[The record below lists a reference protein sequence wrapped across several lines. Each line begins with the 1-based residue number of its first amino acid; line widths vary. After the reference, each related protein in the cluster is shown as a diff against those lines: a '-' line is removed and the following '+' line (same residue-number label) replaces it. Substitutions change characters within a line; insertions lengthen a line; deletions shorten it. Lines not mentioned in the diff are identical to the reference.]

1 MSKRVYVIR
10 NKKTE
15 KEYTVDEAGWN
26 AIKGQKDW
34 EKRFTIVSERVV
46 TEASKTS
53 FIPEE
58 IKEKASGSNN
68 ANTGRAARD

>member
-15 KEYTVDEAGWN
+15 KEHTVDEAGWN

-34 EKRFTIVSERVV
+34 EKRFTIVRERVV

-58 IKEKASGSNN
+58 IKEKANN
-68 ANTGRAARD
+68 ANTNRAARD

>member
-53 FIPEE
+53 YIPEE
-58 IKEKASGSNN
+58 IKEKANN
-68 ANTGRAARD
+68 ANTDRAARD

>member
-34 EKRFTIVSERVV
+34 EKRFTIVRERVV

-58 IKEKASGSNN
+58 IKEKANN
-68 ANTGRAARD
+68 ANTNRAARD

>member
-58 IKEKASGSNN
+58 IKEKANN
-68 ANTGRAARD
+68 ANTDRAARD

>member
-34 EKRFTIVSERVV
+34 EKRFTIVRERVV

-58 IKEKASGSNN
+58 IKEKANN
-68 ANTGRAARD
+68 ANTDRAARD